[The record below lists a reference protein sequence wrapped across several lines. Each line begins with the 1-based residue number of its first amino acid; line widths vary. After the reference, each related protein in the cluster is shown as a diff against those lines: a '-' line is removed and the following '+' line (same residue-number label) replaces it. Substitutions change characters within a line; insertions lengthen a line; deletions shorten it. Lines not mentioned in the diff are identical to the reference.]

1 MNADKNLYLVFLICV
16 HLRSSAAH
24 FLFPYAG
31 LAAFSVA
38 AFTEC
43 PLNVRVG
50 ENSPSL
56 CPTMFSVMY
65 TGMNFLPLWQASV
78 CPTNSG
84 RIVERRDQVFRTFF
98 SFLAFIASTRFSRCW
113 SVNGPF
119 FTERPI
125 SSYLFFALRLTM
137 NLSVRLLLRVLYPRV
152 G

>member
-1 MNADKNLYLVFLICV
+1 MQA
-16 HLRSSAAH
+16 LRSRSGLKSPEIRNPSSH
-24 FLFPYAG
+24 AG
-31 LAAFSVA
+31 FAVFSVA

-84 RIVERRDQVFRTFF
+84 RIVERRDQVLMTFF
-98 SFLAFIASTRFSRCW
+98 SFFTFIASTFFSRCV
-113 SVNGPF
+113 STNGPF

-125 SSYLFFALRLTM
+125 YLSYYRF
-137 NLSVRLLLRVLYPRV
+137 
-152 G
+152 

>member
-1 MNADKNLYLVFLICV
+1 MA
-16 HLRSSAAH
+16 SS
-24 FLFPYAG
+24 YDG
-31 LAAFSVA
+31 RDDFSVA

-56 CPTMFSVMY
+56 CPTMFSVTY

-78 CPTNSG
+78 WPTNSG
-84 RIVERRDQVFRTFF
+84 RIVDRRDQVLMTFF
-98 SFLAFIASTRFSRCW
+98 SFFTFITSTFFSRCV

-125 SSYLFFALRLTM
+125 RYLFFAF
-137 NLSVRLLLRVLYPRV
+137 LL
-152 G
+152 